1 MEEKRR
7 AKRLPLNLYLDVSA
21 LFKQDNIKISDMHAP
36 IEVIDISK
44 VGIGFITTGILP
56 VGYYF
61 NARLELN
68 SPDPVL
74 GTEASYLNCVVKIVR
89 SQVYKNNQYKYGCE
103 FVGMPLVLDYVFE
116 NYQEKVE
123 QETKN

>member
-7 AKRLPLNLYLDVSA
+7 AKRLPLKLYLDVSA
-21 LFKQDNIKISDMHAP
+21 LFKQDNVKISDMHAP

-56 VGYYF
+56 IGYYF
-61 NARLELN
+61 NARLELD

-74 GTEASYLNCVVKIVR
+74 GTEASCLNCVVKIVR
-89 SQVYKNNQYKYGCE
+89 SQVYKENKYKYGCE

-116 NYQEKVE
+116 NYQEKIE
-123 QETKN
+123 QETKK